1 MALPKIYSIPLSHTG
16 SHETIVLVID
26 GIPQSVQ
33 TWNFTEDENGSR
45 TFFVEGITTWQIHIK
60 ANTLVQVI
68 R

>member
-1 MALPKIYSIPLSHTG
+1 MTAPKIYTVPLANTG
-16 SHETIVLVID
+16 THETIVVVVD
-26 GIPQSVQ
+26 GIPQSVN
-33 TWNFTEDENGSR
+33 TWNFTEDEKGGR